1 MRRRAD
7 WMDAAAHR
15 ACAVVAPAPDNA
27 YKETVVEQAAQAQPA
42 LGEIGSRRSH
52 DGLRSPAPPFGRR
65 ASDDM
70 SPESLLAGLKPRMV
84 LFSVI
89 LLVLVGFV
97 TWRVAFDAQA
107 RIIEYQA
114 VNLAEV
120 VARQAASAR
129 AVYTQN
135 VVEKLR
141 DDGFGAHEDYADKR
155 GFVALPAQFLKM
167 LGQSST
173 AESAGLYRYR
183 ALSKWN
189 LAQDQGISDSFQA
202 WAWNALEAQ
211 DRPDPRAPIAW
222 EPQWRIETLDGVRTL
237 RYMRADPALGPA
249 CVSCHNQHE
258 QRPEIMARR
267 SQSGVAS
274 GKQWRQHQLL
284 GAIEVSIPL
293 DKVETFARGETS
305 RTMGIIIG
313 VVIAGL
319 LIIGF
324 FVFADVTR
332 ARSMARQLAWHA
344 RHDSLTGMV
353 NRTELEWLLE
363 KLLQRARGDGSEHAL
378 LFMDLDQFKVINDTS
393 GHAVGDELLR
403 QIGAV
408 LKVQIRL
415 SDTLARLGGDE
426 FGVLIEHCPPESAR
440 EIAERLRQ
448 TVQDFRFVWD
458 GRTYEIGV
466 SVGLVM
472 VDRHSRS
479 VAALMSAADVACYAA
494 KDAGR
499 NRVHLYTQGDS
510 EIGQRHAELEWASR
524 IARALKEDWFELVIQ
539 DGISLRPD
547 VAYRRYSEV
556 LLRMNDEHGKP
567 VPIQTVIGAAERY
580 GLMPTIDRWVL
591 NEVCTLLARG
601 KLKLEEGRLIAINIS
616 GSSVGDESFLAF
628 AAEKLRLCGANAA
641 RICFEITE
649 TAAVKNFA
657 KANEFIG
664 TLREFGCH
672 FALDDFGSGLSSFG
686 YLKNLP
692 VNFLKVD
699 GNFVRNIEH
708 DAVDR
713 NMVQA
718 IAQIGHVMR
727 IPIVAEWVENDAI
740 LEIVKGFGVDYA
752 QGYGVN
758 RPRPIE

>member
-7 WMDAAAHR
+7 WMDAAAHH
-15 ACAVVAPAPDNA
+15 ACTIVVPAPHNA
-27 YKETVVEQAAQAQPA
+27 FEGNVVEQAAQAQPA
-42 LGEIGSRRSH
+42 LKEIGPQRPQ
-52 DGLRSPAPPFGRR
+52 GGVKSPAPAFGRR
-65 ASDDM
+65 ASDDV
-70 SPESLLAGLKPRMV
+70 SPESVLAGLKPRMV
-84 LFSVI
+84 LFSAI
-89 LLVLVGFV
+89 LLVLVGLV

-120 VARQAASAR
+120 VARQAASTR
-129 AVYTQN
+129 AVYTEN

-141 DDGFGAHEDYADKR
+141 DDGFGAHEDYAGRR

-167 LGQSST
+167 LGQSAT
-173 AESAGLYRYR
+173 ADSAGLYRYR

-189 LAQDQGISDSFQA
+189 LAQEQGLSDSFQR
-202 WAWNALEAQ
+202 WAWSELEAQ

-222 EPQWRIETLDGVRTL
+222 QAKWRIETLDGVRTL

-249 CVSCHNQHE
+249 CVSCHNMHE

-267 SQSGVAS
+267 SQSGVAT

-284 GAIEVSIPL
+284 GAMEVSIPL
-293 DKVETFARGETS
+293 DKVETFASGETS
-305 RTMGIIIG
+305 RTMGIVVG
-313 VVIAGL
+313 VVVAGL

-324 FVFADVTR
+324 FAFTDVTR

-344 RHDSLTGMV
+344 RHDSLTGMI
-353 NRTELEWLLE
+353 NRTELEWRLE
-363 KLLQRARGDGSEHAL
+363 KLLQRAHENGSVHAL

-408 LKVQIRL
+408 LKDQIRS

-440 EIAERLRQ
+440 EIADRLRQ
-448 TVQDFRFVWD
+448 TVQDSRFVWD
-458 GRTYEIGV
+458 GRTYEIGA
-466 SVGLVM
+466 SIGLVM

-479 VAALMSAADVACYAA
+479 AAALMSAADVACYAA

-499 NRVHLYTQGDS
+499 NRVHVYTQGDS
-510 EIGQRHAELEWASR
+510 EIGQRQAELEWASR
-524 IARALKEDWFELVIQ
+524 IARALKENWFQLVIQ

-591 NEVCTLLARG
+591 NEVCALLARG
-601 KLKLEEGRLIAINIS
+601 KLKLEEGRVIAINIS
-616 GSSVGDESFLAF
+616 GSSVSDEGFLEY
-628 AAEKLRLCGANAA
+628 AAGKMRMCGANAA
-641 RICFEITE
+641 RICFELTE
-649 TAAVKNFA
+649 TAAVRNFA
-657 KANEFIG
+657 RAKEFIG

-686 YLKNLP
+686 YLRNLP

-708 DAVDR
+708 DAIDR
-713 NMVQA
+713 NLVQA
-718 IAQIGHVMR
+718 ITQIGHVMR
-727 IPIVAEWVENDAI
+727 IPIVAEWVENDAV